1 MMLSD
6 LCSAVDGKVI
16 GADTAFARVS
26 TDTRSIKKGDLFF
39 ALKGANFDAHH
50 YLAQAVQAGACAIVV
65 EKESPHVAVPQLL
78 VEDCCNALGQAGRL
92 NREAY
97 CGMLVAITGSNGK
110 TTVKGMLKS
119 VFSERGRV
127 LATEGNLN
135 NHIGVPLTLMK
146 LDVHH
151 SYAVLEAGTSGKN
164 EIAYLTSLIQP
175 EIALVNNIMSAHL
188 EGFGCKAAIAE
199 EKSAIYSSTKLRI
212 GVVNL
217 NSAYCSEFLLKLK
230 GKTVTG
236 FARVETTEEL
246 ERVVAKFDKAV
257 NRLVLARVLVKDD
270 RGCNRFELIDGT
282 EQSSVTLRVPGLHNV
297 NNALAAAACA
307 LSCGLPLSVIVV
319 GLEKFAG
326 ESGRMQTVASILCDQ
341 LVDDSYNANPGS
353 MRAAIDFL
361 AEKAKSVLIVG
372 DMAEVGSNAEQEH
385 FAIGDYA
392 KKKGINT
399 VIAVGPLSR
408 FVAEGYGEGAVWF
421 SGREELFEGLGKLNF
436 KNSVVLVKGSRNSRM
451 EKVVQTLKQ
460 REEDC

>member
-50 YLAQAVQAGACAIVV
+50 YLVQAVQAGACAIVV